1 MLGIESNFAVLAPT
15 QAGAS
20 RMLSI
25 QGSVTEVVKNL
36 EPVTQKERID
46 QLSEA
51 EAKAQCKTHLNP
63 LEEMKM
69 MKPNCSCY

>member
-1 MLGIESNFAVLAPT
+1 MPGIESNFAVLVPT

-36 EPVTQKERID
+36 EPVT
-46 QLSEA
+46 
-51 EAKAQCKTHLNP
+51 
-63 LEEMKM
+63 
-69 MKPNCSCY
+69 